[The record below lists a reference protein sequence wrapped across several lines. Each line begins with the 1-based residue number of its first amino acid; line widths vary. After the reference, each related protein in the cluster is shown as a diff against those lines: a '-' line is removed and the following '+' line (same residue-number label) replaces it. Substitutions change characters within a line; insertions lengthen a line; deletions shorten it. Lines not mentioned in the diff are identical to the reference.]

1 VLILKLKK
9 LDWQC
14 GIDPEFFLQPNHNT
28 FLGGMLGFVAQPDL
42 RGQGVFCLL
51 GGRLL
56 QDVSRPEAMTD
67 EDVCWV
73 SWFNPTYKNEYE
85 EYNQRKK
92 R

>member
-1 VLILKLKK
+1 
-9 LDWQC
+9 
-14 GIDPEFFLQPNHNT
+14 
-28 FLGGMLGFVAQPDL
+28 
-42 RGQGVFCLL
+42 
-51 GGRLL
+51 
-56 QDVSRPEAMTD
+56 MTD